1 MHLLLFNETN
11 LAITFLSYLQIS
23 ILLGDFMEKL
33 QVRFDEAV
41 ILKAEEDS
49 LAVVAKKKAASAL
62 PAEGEGNK
70 FAGFF

>member
-1 MHLLLFNETN
+1 LFHDD
-11 LAITFLSYLQIS
+11 LFDITFLSCLQIS
-23 ILLGDFMEKL
+23 LLLGDFMEKL
-33 QVRFDEAV
+33 QVRYDEEV
-41 ILKAEEDS
+41 ILKAEKDS